1 MRCMTVGEINVDVV
15 LSGMSALP
23 ELGQEVLCERVETV
37 MGSASC
43 IFACR
48 MAGLGE
54 GSAIC
59 GLVGEDQ
66 HARVCLESLTAAGVD
81 TSRVVRDPAVSTG
94 ATYIMSLPEDRAM
107 VTHLGAIAQ
116 LTLSHVPEGLFNGV
130 DHLHVTSPFLQ
141 LGLRPDLPDLM
152 RRARAAGAT
161 VSFDA
166 QWDPEEKWADTPEL
180 AALADVLLPNEVE
193 ARRMTGE
200 SDLDRALERLL
211 EWGAGCVVIKAGD
224 QGAMAGRGAERACHP
239 AFPITPVDTTGAG
252 DTFDAAFVK
261 AFLADRLNLEDS
273 LAFACAAGG
282 LSCLQIGGIGEPLS
296 SERVRAYIQEAQR

>member
-54 GSAIC
+54 ESAIC

-116 LTLSHVPEGLFNGV
+116 LTLSHVPEGLFDGV
-130 DHLHVTSPFLQ
+130 DHLHVTSPSCN
-141 LGLRPDLPDLM
+141 RAPPDLPDLM
-152 RRARAAGAT
+152 RKPERRAQT

-166 QWDPEEKWADTPEL
+166 HGTRREVATPRSW
-180 AALADVLLPNEVE
+180 P
-193 ARRMTGE
+193 RSPT
-200 SDLDRALERLL
+200 
-211 EWGAGCVVIKAGD
+211 
-224 QGAMAGRGAERACHP
+224 
-239 AFPITPVDTTGAG
+239 
-252 DTFDAAFVK
+252 
-261 AFLADRLNLEDS
+261 
-273 LAFACAAGG
+273 
-282 LSCLQIGGIGEPLS
+282 S
-296 SERVRAYIQEAQR
+296 SSPTRWRPDE